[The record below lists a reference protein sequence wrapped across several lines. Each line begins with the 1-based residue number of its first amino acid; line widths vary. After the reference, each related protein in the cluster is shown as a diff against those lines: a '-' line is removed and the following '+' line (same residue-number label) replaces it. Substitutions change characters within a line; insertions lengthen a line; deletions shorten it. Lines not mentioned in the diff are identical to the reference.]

1 MVGLRIEMEC
11 SPLIVELNIVPIY
24 HVTNFFMDLSIG
36 TSGVD
41 RREPGGDRGVSDDA
55 VRKVLPEGL
64 SVGDKPL
71 FGFAIG
77 LVDGIHV

>member
-1 MVGLRIEMEC
+1 MRIEMEC
-11 SPLIVELNIVPIY
+11 VPLVVELNIVPIY
-24 HVTNFFMDLSIG
+24 NVTDFFIDLSIG
-36 TSGVD
+36 TSGVH

-64 SVGDKPL
+64 GVGDKPL
-71 FGFAIG
+71 FGFAIS